1 MGATMLAGAAALI
14 TALPQQAM
22 AQHVIENDD
31 VVVPG
36 DRPDPWNIGNSLIVG
51 DFGDSTLT
59 ISDGAVVS
67 STSGFVGRRAGSTGA
82 VTVTGAGSR
91 WNNPGE
97 IRIGGLGAG
106 TLTILEGGSVHSGIG
121 YIAYETGSTATVS
134 VSGAGSEWIS
144 TSTLMVGGSGSANMT
159 ISDGGLVQN
168 VRGELGVD
176 TPAVSSSVLVTGAGS
191 QWINTDALRIGLF
204 GTGALTIADGGEVS
218 AAGVNLG
225 MFAAG
230 NGTLNFGAA
239 AGDAAVAAGT
249 LDTPTIAFG
258 PGTGTIVFNHTSND
272 FELDADISGNGTVRI
287 LSGRTTLNG
296 NSTYGGDT
304 FFDGGTIAL
313 GSDSALG
320 TSTLTVTGAFQ
331 QGRPALRAEG
341 AARTVN
347 NDIVFDRPGA
357 LPFAAYLTLDAT
369 THALTLNGDMSGSG
383 IVDIQGGS
391 DVTTTGAISDGL
403 SLQLGSNSR
412 LRAEG
417 GVFADIFAEM
427 ESVLELG
434 DGVSAVSSIF
444 AIGNFTL
451 QTAADE
457 SAALAGGIS
466 FIGGGTI
473 TLAGGGLT
481 VNSNISGANGAV
493 NVTGGNI
500 TLGGSN
506 TFDGGLNVSGGSLTL
521 AHANA
526 LPSGNVLTLTNDGA
540 VTANHA
546 LTLGGLNMSE
556 DSTLVLNQSATINSA
571 GTHIMA
577 GVLSGAGGLTFNG
590 GGHFVLSGN
599 NTYTGN
605 TLLEGGTLTLDG
617 GSVALGAGQDF
628 YVGRADGD
636 NATLQI
642 MNGGSVSNRTGRI
655 GDAAGSTGTVTVT
668 GAGSQWINSSTLA
681 VGQSGAGTLTI
692 ADGATVSNLIGNIA
706 VNAGS
711 TGEVTVTGADS
722 FWNNS
727 VELRVANSGTGT
739 LTIADGGRVHST
751 EGFLGFNAS
760 GSGAVTITGA
770 GSTWT
775 ILETLNVGRF
785 GTGTLTI
792 SDGGHVSAEEFV
804 IAASGSATGTLNFGA
819 AAGDAAVAAGTLST
833 PDIQF
838 GVGTSTI
845 VFNHTDDNFQLA
857 TRIIGNGT
865 VRILSGRTTLS
876 GNNTYTG
883 STLLEGGTLTLGHN
897 NALGGSTLRTTGSV
911 VDYANGVN
919 IANSIIID
927 SNTTQFQVL
936 SGSAT
941 QSGVISENNGP
952 RPFQKIGDG
961 ELILTAANTFT
972 GATRVSGGTLTFDGG
987 SLSIAGRLT
996 ASAAGSPTASIIARN
1011 GAQISTGSNLIIGEV
1026 DHGEMLIES
1035 GAEVTATDTVS
1046 IADVTG
1052 STGLLTIDG
1061 AGSLLTASNQVWVGT
1076 NDAGAVV
1083 ITNGGRIDSGAAILG
1098 AVGSGVGSVTVD
1110 GAHSQ
1115 WTSSGQFTVGFNR
1128 DGELTISG
1136 GGEVSNTSGII
1147 GSGATSNGSAIVTGA
1162 GSIWTNSSE
1171 LRIGSSGTGTLT
1183 IADGGVV
1190 NSNGGL
1196 VGAEAGSS
1204 GTVTISGTG
1213 STWNNTGALRIGRF
1227 GAGTLTVS
1235 NGGSLT
1241 SVNAIVAA
1249 QAGSSGSATV
1259 TGTGSSW
1266 TTTNY
1271 LDVGDFDTGY
1281 LTIADGGTVTSATG
1295 RLGYYPDGDGHVLVT
1310 GTGSNWTMTDLFSVG
1325 RIGAGT
1331 LTIAGGGEV
1340 RNTTGY
1346 IGEQAGSTG
1355 AAIVTGSGSGWIN
1368 SGLLYV
1374 GTSGDGTLTLSDGGE
1389 VSADEVII
1397 AHSASSTGIVYIG
1410 SDGVAP
1416 SGAGILNTQTLTFG
1430 AGTGALV
1437 FNHTNCCGL
1446 FFDADIS
1453 SDPLGQAFI
1462 LHAEGITHLTGNSA
1476 GFAGG
1481 VLVGGGALSVDGT
1494 LGSGGV
1500 ELGVD
1505 GSGFLT
1511 GSGTVGGDVLVAG
1524 GGTLVGVSGST
1535 LTITGDLGLA
1545 AGAQVIAALGA
1556 PGDGE
1561 LFAVGGDLTLDGTL
1575 DVIDMGGFGPGLY
1588 GLFTYGGSLTDNG
1601 FAIGAAPG
1609 VLPGELQLQTSVAGE
1624 VNLVSN
1630 IGVDL
1635 LFWDGDD
1642 PANALNGVIDGGDGV
1657 WSATSFTFTD
1667 ADGLVSG
1674 PSRPAPG
1681 FIVFSGAAGNVTV
1694 DGSEGGIEIAGA
1706 QFAVDGYLIDGD
1718 GITLAGNGDGD
1729 AIFRVGNG
1737 TGAGAAF
1744 TATIGSDLSGDA
1756 ALVKTDLGTLT
1767 LTGHNSY
1774 TGGTEVRAGTLIGST
1789 ASVIGDIANN
1799 GVVVFDQAGDAS
1811 LSQSLSGNGL
1821 FRFTGGAEFTLGSGN
1836 SYTGGTQVFGSQL
1849 VLTANNSAGTGAV
1862 TLNNSNIAYDDAIT
1876 VSNTLTFSGTN
1887 ELQVRSG
1894 TATHAGHVTGGGD
1907 LGLTGAGTLIFTG
1920 NGSAFTGNTIIT
1932 GNVLMNGTLGGT
1944 VDVAD
1949 GGVLRGFGTLGSTR
1963 LLAGSTIAPG
1973 NSVGTL
1979 TINGDLVFE
1988 SGSLYEATAL
1998 PDGQS
2003 DLINATGTITINGGS
2018 VLVVGTD
2025 SGFAA
2030 NTNYTILS
2038 AAGGITGEFDA
2049 ITSNFAFLTPNLSLT
2064 GGTLTLQLE
2073 RNILD
2078 FAQFAQTRNQRSVAN
2093 AADSLGAGNPVWE
2106 ALVLLEE
2113 AAAPLAFEALN
2124 GEIHATHR
2132 QLVMDDTIHTRRA
2145 VSSRLAAARSEEAG
2159 SAWISGHFGGAQFG
2173 SRTGVSRAS
2182 ADTSGVIFGID
2193 TPVSERARIGV
2204 MAGFGENS
2212 FSLTGRGASGSTE
2225 SRSLGVY
2232 AGGQFAGFGLSA
2244 GAIYGWH
2251 DLTTRRAI
2259 IFPGFDEYMRSS
2271 HSADSV
2277 QVFGEARLAGPAGLE
2292 PFLSLAHVRLD
2303 TGGFGEAGGAAAL
2316 AIDSETRQMTQG
2328 TLGTR
2333 LSHDWQTGG
2342 TNVRFDGSLG
2352 WRRVFS
2358 GHRQFVSGDLSGA
2371 PVYFEGNGVDREA
2384 AAIEAGITIEPMN
2397 RMSLE
2402 LGYAG
2407 EIGSNA
2413 RNHGAEFRARWAF

>member
-1 MGATMLAGAAALI
+1 MPYGKTDACGASRNSDFFASEVQTRERIRPLATGNRLRAALMGATMLAGAASVAALM
-14 TALPQQAM
+14 PQQAF
-22 AQHVIENDD
+22 AQHIIEDED

-36 DRPDPWNIGNSLIVG
+36 DRPDPWNIGNSLTVG
-51 DFGDSTLT
+51 NFGDSTLT
-59 ISDGAVVS
+59 ISDGAVVN
-67 STSGFVGRRAGSTGA
+67 STSGFVAFRAGSTGA

-106 TLTILEGGSVHSGIG
+106 ALTILDGGSVHSGIG
-121 YIAYETGSTATVS
+121 YIAYEAGSSAVVTVNGS
-134 VSGAGSEWIS
+134 GSEWIS

-168 VRGELGVD
+168 VRGEIGVD

-218 AAGVNLG
+218 ATGVNIG

-230 NGTLNFGAA
+230 TGTLNFGAA

-272 FELDADISGNGTVRI
+272 LELDADISGNGTVRI
-287 LSGRTTLNG
+287 LSGRTILAG
-296 NSTYGGDT
+296 NNTYTGDT

-320 TSTLTVTGAFQ
+320 TSTLTVTGATQ
-331 QGRPALRAEG
+331 LGRPTLRAEG

-383 IVDIQGGS
+383 IVDIQGGA
-391 DVTTTGAISDGL
+391 DVTTTGAISHSL
-403 SLQLGSNSR
+403 MLQLGSNSR

-427 ESVLELG
+427 DSVLELG

-444 AIGNFTL
+444 AFGNFTL
-451 QTAADE
+451 QTAAGE
-457 SAALAGGIS
+457 SASLAG
-466 FIGGGTI
+466 FINLMAPRVLTLTGGELI
-473 TLAGGGLT
+473 
-481 VNSNISGANGAV
+481 VNAEIFSSNAASINI
-493 NVTGGNI
+493 TGGNI
-500 TLGGSN
+500 TLGGNN
-506 TFDGGLNVSGGSLTL
+506 TFSGGLSVSGGSLTL

-526 LPSGNVLTLTNDGA
+526 LPSGNALTLTNDGA

-556 DSTLVLNQSATINSA
+556 NSTLVLNQNTTIDSA

-590 GGHFVLSGN
+590 GGHF
-599 NTYTGN
+599 
-605 TLLEGGTLTLDG
+605 
-617 GSVALGAGQDF
+617 
-628 YVGRADGD
+628 
-636 NATLQI
+636 
-642 MNGGSVSNRTGRI
+642 
-655 GDAAGSTGTVTVT
+655 
-668 GAGSQWINSSTLA
+668 
-681 VGQSGAGTLTI
+681 
-692 ADGATVSNLIGNIA
+692 
-706 VNAGS
+706 
-711 TGEVTVTGADS
+711 
-722 FWNNS
+722 
-727 VELRVANSGTGT
+727 
-739 LTIADGGRVHST
+739 
-751 EGFLGFNAS
+751 
-760 GSGAVTITGA
+760 
-770 GSTWT
+770 
-775 ILETLNVGRF
+775 
-785 GTGTLTI
+785 
-792 SDGGHVSAEEFV
+792 
-804 IAASGSATGTLNFGA
+804 
-819 AAGDAAVAAGTLST
+819 
-833 PDIQF
+833 
-838 GVGTSTI
+838 
-845 VFNHTDDNFQLA
+845 
-857 TRIIGNGT
+857 
-865 VRILSGRTTLS
+865 TLS

-919 IANSIIID
+919 IANPIIID

-936 SGSAT
+936 TGSAT

-952 RPFQKIGDG
+952 RPFEKIGDG
-961 ELILTAANTFT
+961 ELVLTAANTWT
-972 GATRVSGGTLTFDGG
+972 GDTTITGGTLTFDGG
-987 SLSIAGRLT
+987 SVSLAADQDFHVGRLN
-996 ASAAGSPTASIIARN
+996 GDN
-1011 GAQISTGSNLIIGEV
+1011 GALNIINGGSVANRIGRIG
-1026 DHGEMLIES
+1026 DSS
-1035 GAEVTATDTVS
+1035 GATGTVTVA
-1046 IADVTG
+1046 
-1052 STGLLTIDG
+1052 G
-1061 AGSLLTASNQVWVGT
+1061 AGSSWT
-1076 NDAGAVV
+1076 NTGA
-1083 ITNGGRIDSGAAILG
+1083 L
-1098 AVGSGVGSVTVD
+1098 
-1110 GAHSQ
+1110 
-1115 WTSSGQFTVGFNR
+1115 TVGA
-1128 DGELTISG
+1128 SG
-1136 GGEVSNTSGII
+1136 TGTLSIEAGGMVSNTSAAIAGA
-1147 GSGATSNGSAIVTGA
+1147 ATSNGSAIVTGA

-1183 IADGGVV
+1183 IANGGVV

-1213 STWNNTGALRIGRF
+1213 SSWNNTGALRIGRF
-1227 GAGTLTVS
+1227 GAGTLT
-1235 NGGSLT
+1235 
-1241 SVNAIVAA
+1241 
-1249 QAGSSGSATV
+1249 
-1259 TGTGSSW
+1259 
-1266 TTTNY
+1266 
-1271 LDVGDFDTGY
+1271 
-1281 LTIADGGTVTSATG
+1281 IAD
-1295 RLGYYPDGDGHVLVT
+1295 
-1310 GTGSNWTMTDLFSVG
+1310 
-1325 RIGAGT
+1325 
-1331 LTIAGGGEV
+1331 GGEV

-1355 AAIVTGSGSGWIN
+1355 TAAVTGSGSGWIN
-1368 SGLLYV
+1368 SNLYV
-1374 GTSGDGTLTLSDGGE
+1374 GNSGEGTLTLSEGGE

-1397 AHSASSTGIVYIG
+1397 ANNASSTGMLYIG

-1416 SGAGILNTQTLTFG
+1416 SGAGILNTPSVTFG

-1462 LHAEGITHLTGNSA
+1462 LHAEGLTHLTGNSA

-1535 LTITGDLGLA
+1535 LTITGDLGLT

-1588 GLFTYGGSLTDNG
+1588 ALLTYGGSLTDNG

-1674 PSRPAPG
+1674 PSRPTPG
-1681 FIVFSGAAGNVTV
+1681 FIVFSGAAGHVTA
-1694 DGSEGGIEIAGA
+1694 DDSEGAIEIAGA
-1706 QFAVDGYLIDGD
+1706 QFAVDGYVIDGD
-1718 GITLAGNGDGD
+1718 AITLAGNGDGD

-1737 TGAGAAF
+1737 TGAGAGF
-1744 TATIGSDLSGDA
+1744 TATIGSDLGGDA
-1756 ALVKTDLGTLT
+1756 ALVLTDLGTLI
-1767 LTGHNSY
+1767 LTGTNSY
-1774 TGGTEVRAGTLIGST
+1774 TGGTEVRSGTLIGST
-1789 ASVIGDIANN
+1789 RSIMGDIANN
-1799 GVVVFDQAGDAS
+1799 GVVVFDQAGDAV
-1811 LSQSLSGNGL
+1811 LNQSLSGDGL
-1821 FRFTGGAEFTLGSGN
+1821 FRFTGGAQFTLGAGN
-1836 SYTGGTQVFGSQL
+1836 SYTGGTQADGSGL
-1849 VLTANNSAGTGAV
+1849 VLTASDSAGTGAIALSDADLTYADGISV
-1862 TLNNSNIAYDDAIT
+1862 ANGLSLSGANSLI
-1876 VSNTLTFSGTN
+1876 VSA
-1887 ELQVRSG
+1887 G
-1894 TATHAGHVTGGGD
+1894 TATHAGSLAGSGD
-1907 LGLTGAGTLIFTG
+1907 FTLGGAGTLIFTG
-1920 NGSAFTGNTIIT
+1920 NGSAFSGNTVIT
-1932 GNVLMNGTLGGT
+1932 GNVLVNGTLGGT

-1973 NSVGTL
+1973 NSAGTL
-1979 TINGDLVFE
+1979 TIHGDLVFE

-2003 DLINATGTITINGGS
+2003 DLIDVSGSVTINGGS

-2030 NTNYTILS
+2030 NTSYTILS
-2038 AAGGITGEFDA
+2038 AAGGITGEFDSVS
-2049 ITSNFAFLTPNLSLT
+2049 SNFAFLNPSLSLT
-2064 GGTLTLQLE
+2064 GGSLTLQLE
-2073 RNILD
+2073 RNNVD
-2078 FAQFAQTRNQRSVAN
+2078 FVQFAQTRNQRSVAN
-2093 AADSLGAGNPVWE
+2093 AADTLGSGNPLWE

-2113 AAAPLAFEALN
+2113 AAAPPAFEALN

-2145 VSSRLAAARSEEAG
+2145 VTSRLAAARSEEAG
-2159 SAWISGHFGGAQFG
+2159 SAWISGHFGGAQSG
-2173 SRTGVSRAS
+2173 SHTGVSRAS

-2193 TPVSERARIGV
+2193 TPVYDTARIGV

-2212 FSLTGRGASGSTE
+2212 FSLSGRSASGSTE

-2232 AGGQFAGFGLSA
+2232 GGGQFAGFGLSA

-2259 IFPGFDEYMRSS
+2259 IFPGFDEHLRSS

-2277 QVFGEARLAGPAGLE
+2277 QVFGEARLAGPAGFE

-2303 TGGFGEAGGAAAL
+2303 TGGFSEAGGVAAL

-2333 LSHDWQTGG
+2333 FSHDWQTGG

-2358 GHRQFVSGDLSGA
+2358 GERQFVSGDLSGA
-2371 PVYFEGNGVDREA
+2371 PVYFEGNGVDRDA
-2384 AAIEAGITIEPMN
+2384 AAIEAGITIEPMS

>member
-1 MGATMLAGAAALI
+1 MTYVKAGACGANRNGDLFASDIQTCGRIHQRAIGNGLRATLMSATMLAGAAAL
-14 TALPQQAM
+14 AAAMPQQAF
-22 AQHVIENDD
+22 AQHIIEDED

-36 DRPDPWNIGNSLIVG
+36 DRPDPWNIGNSLTVG
-51 DFGDSTLT
+51 NFGDSTLT
-59 ISDGAVVS
+59 ISDGAVVN
-67 STSGFVGRRAGSTGA
+67 STSGFVAFRAGSTGA

-106 TLTILEGGSVHSGIG
+106 ALTILDGGSVHSGIG
-121 YIAYETGSTATVS
+121 YIAYEAGSSAVVTVN
-134 VSGAGSEWIS
+134 GAGSEWIS

-168 VRGELGVD
+168 VRGEIGVD

-218 AAGVNLG
+218 ATGVNIG

-230 NGTLNFGAA
+230 TGTLNFGAA

-272 FELDADISGNGTVRI
+272 LELDADISGNGTVRI
-287 LSGRTTLNG
+287 LSGRTILAG
-296 NSTYGGDT
+296 NNTYTGDT

-320 TSTLTVTGAFQ
+320 TSTLTVTGATQ
-331 QGRPALRAEG
+331 LGRPTLTATG
-341 AARTVN
+341 GPRTLD
-347 NDIVFDRPGA
+347 NDIVLARPGGE
-357 LPFAAYLTLDAT
+357 PFAAFLTIDAT
-369 THALTLNGDMSGSG
+369 THALTLNGDMSGLG
-383 IVDIQGGS
+383 FVRVNGGAG
-391 DVTTTGAISDGL
+391 VTITGAISADLDLDL
-403 SLQLGSNSR
+403 SDNSR

-417 GVFADIFAEM
+417 ALFSSIFAN
-427 ESVLELG
+427 SGSIIELG
-434 DGVSAVSSIF
+434 DGVSAFSTIN
-444 AIGNFTL
+444 ADGDFTL
-451 QTAADE
+451 QTAASE
-457 SAALAGGIS
+457 SASLAG
-466 FIGGGTI
+466 FINLMAPRVLTLTGGE
-473 TLAGGGLT
+473 LV
-481 VNSNISGANGAV
+481 VNAEIFSSNAASINI
-493 NVTGGNI
+493 TGGNI
-500 TLGGSN
+500 TLGGNN
-506 TFDGGLNVSGGSLTL
+506 TFSGGLSVSGGSLTL

-526 LPSGNVLTLTNDGA
+526 LPSGNALTLTNDGA

-556 DSTLVLNQSATINSA
+556 NSTLVLNQSTTIDSA

-590 GGHFVLSGN
+590 GGHF
-599 NTYTGN
+599 
-605 TLLEGGTLTLDG
+605 
-617 GSVALGAGQDF
+617 
-628 YVGRADGD
+628 
-636 NATLQI
+636 
-642 MNGGSVSNRTGRI
+642 
-655 GDAAGSTGTVTVT
+655 
-668 GAGSQWINSSTLA
+668 
-681 VGQSGAGTLTI
+681 
-692 ADGATVSNLIGNIA
+692 
-706 VNAGS
+706 
-711 TGEVTVTGADS
+711 
-722 FWNNS
+722 
-727 VELRVANSGTGT
+727 
-739 LTIADGGRVHST
+739 
-751 EGFLGFNAS
+751 
-760 GSGAVTITGA
+760 
-770 GSTWT
+770 
-775 ILETLNVGRF
+775 
-785 GTGTLTI
+785 
-792 SDGGHVSAEEFV
+792 
-804 IAASGSATGTLNFGA
+804 
-819 AAGDAAVAAGTLST
+819 
-833 PDIQF
+833 
-838 GVGTSTI
+838 
-845 VFNHTDDNFQLA
+845 
-857 TRIIGNGT
+857 
-865 VRILSGRTTLS
+865 TLS

-883 STLLEGGTLTLGHN
+883 STLLEGGTLTLGHS
-897 NALGGSTLRTTGSV
+897 NALGGSTLTTTGSV
-911 VDYANGVN
+911 VDYADGVD
-919 IANSIIID
+919 IANSIVID
-927 SNTTQFQVL
+927 SDTTQFQVL
-936 SGSAT
+936 TGSAT
-941 QSGVISENNGP
+941 QSGVISQDNGP
-952 RPFQKIGDG
+952 RPFEKIGDG
-961 ELILTAANTFT
+961 ELILTAANTWT
-972 GATRVSGGTLTFDGG
+972 GETTVSAGTLTFDGG
-987 SLSIAGRLT
+987 SVALAADQDFHVGRLN
-996 ASAAGSPTASIIARN
+996 GDN
-1011 GAQISTGSNLIIGEV
+1011 GALNIINGGSVANRIGRIG
-1026 DHGEMLIES
+1026 DSS
-1035 GAEVTATDTVS
+1035 GATGTVTVA
-1046 IADVTG
+1046 
-1052 STGLLTIDG
+1052 G
-1061 AGSLLTASNQVWVGT
+1061 AGSSWT
-1076 NDAGAVV
+1076 NTGA
-1083 ITNGGRIDSGAAILG
+1083 L
-1098 AVGSGVGSVTVD
+1098 
-1110 GAHSQ
+1110 
-1115 WTSSGQFTVGFNR
+1115 TVGA
-1128 DGELTISG
+1128 SG
-1136 GGEVSNTSGII
+1136 TGTLSIEAGGMVSNTSAAIAGA
-1147 GSGATSNGSAIVTGA
+1147 ATSNGSAIVTGA

-1183 IADGGVV
+1183 IANGGVV

-1213 STWNNTGALRIGRF
+1213 SSWNNTGALRIGRF

-1281 LTIADGGTVTSATG
+1281 LTIADGGTVNSGTG
-1295 RLGYYPDGDGHVLVT
+1295 RLGYYPDGDGHVTVT
-1310 GTGSNWTMTDLFSVG
+1310 GADSSWTMSGLFSVG
-1325 RIGAGT
+1325 RLGAGT

-1355 AAIVTGSGSGWIN
+1355 AAAVTGSGSGWIN
-1368 SGLLYV
+1368 SNLYV
-1374 GTSGDGTLTLSDGGE
+1374 GNSGEGTLTLSEGGE

-1397 AHSASSTGIVYIG
+1397 ANNASSTGMLYIG

-1416 SGAGILNTQTLTFG
+1416 SGAGILNTPSVTFG

-1462 LHAEGITHLTGNSA
+1462 LHAEGLTHLTGNSA

-1535 LTITGDLGLA
+1535 LTITGDLGLT

-1657 WSATSFTFTD
+1657 WSANSFTFTD

-1674 PSRPAPG
+1674 PSRPTPG
-1681 FIVFSGAAGNVTV
+1681 FIVFSGAAGHVTA
-1694 DGSEGGIEIAGA
+1694 DDSEGAIEIAGA

-1756 ALVKTDLGTLT
+1756 ALVKTDLGTLI
-1767 LTGHNSY
+1767 LTGTNSY
-1774 TGGTEVRAGTLIGST
+1774 TGGTEVRSGTLIGST
-1789 ASVIGDIANN
+1789 RSIIGDIAND
-1799 GVVVFDQAGDAS
+1799 GVVVFDQADDAT
-1811 LSQSLSGNGL
+1811 LDQALSGNGL
-1821 FRFTGGAEFTLGSGN
+1821 FRFTGGAEFTLGAGN
-1836 SYTGGTQVFGSQL
+1836 SYASGTQVFGSQL
-1849 VLTANNSAGTGAV
+1849 VLIADDSAGTGAI
-1862 TLNNSNIAYDDAIT
+1862 TLNNSNIAYGDGIT

-1894 TATHAGHVTGGGD
+1894 TATHAGLVTGGGD
-1907 LGLTGAGTLIFTG
+1907 LGLTGAGTLIFAG

-1932 GNVLMNGTLGGT
+1932 GNVLMNGVLGGT
-1944 VDVAD
+1944 IEVAD

-1963 LLAGSTIAPG
+1963 LLSGSTIAPG

-1979 TINGDLVFE
+1979 NIDGDLIFE
-1988 SGSLYEATAL
+1988 SGSVYEATAL
-1998 PDGQS
+1998 PNGQS
-2003 DLINATGTITINGGS
+2003 DLIAVSGAVTINGGS

-2030 NTNYTILS
+2030 SISYTILS
-2038 AAGGITGEFDA
+2038 ADGGITGEFDA
-2049 ITSNFAFLTPNLSLT
+2049 IASNFAFLTPNLSLT

-2078 FAQFAQTRNQRSVAN
+2078 FAQFAQTNNQRSVAN
-2093 AADSLGAGNPVWE
+2093 AADSLGIGNPVWE

-2124 GEIHATHR
+2124 GELHATHR
-2132 QLVMDDTIHTRRA
+2132 QLVMDDTIHSRRA
-2145 VSSRLAAARSEEAG
+2145 VTSRLAAARSEETG
-2159 SAWISGHFGGAQFG
+2159 SAWISGHFGGAQMDA
-2173 SRTGVSRAS
+2173 RTGVSRAS
-2182 ADTSGVIFGID
+2182 ADTSGVMLGLD
-2193 TPVSERARIGV
+2193 TPVHDTARIGV
-2204 MAGFGENS
+2204 IAAFGESS
-2212 FSLTGRGASGSTE
+2212 FSLGGGHASGTSE

-2232 AGGQFAGFGLSA
+2232 GGGQFGGFGVSA

-2251 DLTTRRAI
+2251 DLSTNRLVS
-2259 IFPGFDEYMRSS
+2259 FPGINEHVSAS
-2271 HSADSV
+2271 HSADTM
-2277 QVFGEARLAGPAGLE
+2277 QVFGEVSLAGPAGFE
-2292 PFLSLAHVRLD
+2292 PFLTLAHVRLD
-2303 TGGFGEAGGAAAL
+2303 TGSFAEAGGVSAL
-2316 AIDSETRQMTQG
+2316 ALDGETRQMTQG
-2328 TLGTR
+2328 TLGSR
-2333 LSHDWQTGG
+2333 FSQDWQAGDTAIHLE
-2342 TNVRFDGSLG
+2342 GSLG

-2358 GHRQFVSGDLSGA
+2358 GHRQFVSGNLSGA
-2371 PVYFEGNGVDREA
+2371 PVFFEGNGIDRDA
-2384 AAIEAGITIEPMN
+2384 AAIEAGIMIEPAS
-2397 RMSLE
+2397 RISLE